1 MPSVL
6 VTGANRGL
14 GLEIVRYYLNQHWT
28 VHACCR
34 RPDSADELRLLFDQ
48 SHGLITIHELD
59 VTRTRAIT
67 ALRENLAESSIDVL
81 INNAGVSIGRADK
94 FGSLNYSDWTKML
107 NVNMLGPS
115 AVSEALLK
123 NVERSVRKLIV
134 FVSSDLAS
142 LSGHDGRT
150 LYYYRTSKIGLNMLM
165 RTMAFELQDRGITSF
180 SYHPGW
186 IRTAMGG
193 DKAPVDPKE
202 SAISLGGLVESAGI
216 SISGQYFNWK
226 GENISW

>member
-6 VTGANRGL
+6 VTGASRGL
-14 GLEIVRYYLNQHWT
+14 GLEIVRYYLNQEWT

-34 RPDSADELRLLFDQ
+34 RPDSADELRRLCNQ
-48 SHGLITIHELD
+48 SNGLITIHELD
-59 VTRTRAIT
+59 VAQAKSILTLGA
-67 ALRENLAESSIDVL
+67 NLAESSLDVL

-94 FGSLNYSDWTKML
+94 FGSLNYSNWIKML

-123 NVERSVRKLIV
+123 NVEKSVRKLIV

-150 LYYYRTSKIGLNMLM
+150 LYYYRTSKVGLNMLM
-165 RTMAFELQDRGITSF
+165 RTMSFELQDRAITLF

-186 IRTAMGG
+186 IRTDMGG

-202 SAISLGGLVESAGI
+202 SAISLARLVESAGI

-226 GENISW
+226 GENIDW